1 MFDGLTSLTTLG
13 LYGNVLTTLPVGVFD
28 GLTSLTT
35 LSLNDNG
42 LTTIPVGVF
51 DGLTSLTT
59 LLLHNNGLATLP
71 AGVFDDLTSLSELSL
86 YNNGLTELP
95 AGVFDGLTSLS
106 GLFLQI
112 NALTELP
119 AGVFDNLDSLTRLS
133 LRDNALTTLPS
144 GVFDGLTSLSELW
157 LYNNGLTELPAGVFD
172 GLTSLS
178 GLFLQ
183 INALTELPAGVF
195 DNLGSLTRLSLR
207 GNALTTL
214 PAGVFDGLTSL
225 SELWLYNN
233 GLTTLPAGVFDRLT
247 ALTVLQL
254 RGNPGAP
261 FAPVAVALPDDGT
274 VSVAGGTVTLDGSGS
289 DGGPWGANV
298 IYSWALT
305 SPASGAPVTFD
316 DAASATPTVTIP
328 ALPEGAPLTF
338 TLTVTGRGG
347 TDGVAPGIDTAR
359 VTALGRTAGI
369 GRQTELSTAGASS
382 ATTFSGGATINGGV
396 SYLAE
401 VPASEPADLVV
412 NFRPAAADVGQ
423 EADIYVVVSVPE
435 LGGFFQKTS
444 GGIWAPLDLS
454 DLSALRPYTTRILG
468 ESEEI
473 TVIDG
478 LVGED
483 ANLAGMT
490 LSAYVAYARDGDLAT
505 LTYTEVTT
513 PAQLTIAESAA
524 DSCPANTTAA
534 VSGETFKGKNVCIL
548 TGTLSSDTHLT
559 SNFTYLL
566 NGPVFV
572 GANEAVA
579 DGDKVKLTIDAG
591 TTVFA
596 QQGLNYLVIDRGG
609 QLHANGSRRKPVIF
623 TYEFEDLAH
632 EATTGQWGG
641 LILNGNA
648 TLNVQG
654 GTAEGE
660 GSSGTYGGANDG
672 DSSGVLTFVQVKYA
686 GQNFTEED
694 ELNGIAFQGAGSGTL
709 VDYVQVHNNSDDG
722 IEFFGGTTN
731 AKHIL
736 LTGNEDDALDWTQGW
751 TGKVQFLAI
760 RQNSASDH
768 CIEADS
774 NSNNNDASPRAD
786 VVISNLTCAG
796 PGGNET
802 SGILLRQ
809 GTSARISNAVLGNFG
824 AYCVD
829 IDQAATFTA
838 AGGSIAGLNGSLA
851 MSNSRLDTACTFSAS
866 DGDPFSVADWFGA
879 QTGSSLGGV
888 DLGGAGGL
896 TNGHSLN
903 AVEAVVPSDPF
914 FDQVDYIGAIKDE
927 TSDWTA
933 GWSYS
938 D

>member
-1 MFDGLTSLTTLG
+1 MNFKRSRMFVIASGVTLG
-13 LYGNVLTTLPVGVFD
+13 
-28 GLTSLTT
+28 
-35 LSLNDNG
+35 
-42 LTTIPVGVF
+42 
-51 DGLTSLTT
+51 
-59 LLLHNNGLATLP
+59 
-71 AGVFDDLTSLSELSL
+71 
-86 YNNGLTELP
+86 
-95 AGVFDGLTSLS
+95 
-106 GLFLQI
+106 
-112 NALTELP
+112 
-119 AGVFDNLDSLTRLS
+119 
-133 LRDNALTTLPS
+133 
-144 GVFDGLTSLSELW
+144 
-157 LYNNGLTELPAGVFD
+157 
-172 GLTSLS
+172 
-178 GLFLQ
+178 
-183 INALTELPAGVF
+183 
-195 DNLGSLTRLSLR
+195 
-207 GNALTTL
+207 
-214 PAGVFDGLTSL
+214 
-225 SELWLYNN
+225 
-233 GLTTLPAGVFDRLT
+233 
-247 ALTVLQL
+247 
-254 RGNPGAP
+254 
-261 FAPVAVALPDDGT
+261 
-274 VSVAGGTVTLDGSGS
+274 
-289 DGGPWGANV
+289 
-298 IYSWALT
+298 
-305 SPASGAPVTFD
+305 
-316 DAASATPTVTIP
+316 
-328 ALPEGAPLTF
+328 
-338 TLTVTGRGG
+338 
-347 TDGVAPGIDTAR
+347 
-359 VTALGRTAGI
+359 VTALGALASHGE
-369 GRQTELSTAGASS
+369 QSELSTAGAS
-382 ATTFSGGATINGGV
+382 AGTTFSGGATINGGV

-412 NFRPAAADVGQ
+412 NFRPAAADAGQ
-423 EADIYVVVSVPE
+423 QADIFVILSAPE
-435 LGGFFQKTS
+435 LGGFFQQIS
-444 GGIWAPLDLS
+444 GGIWVPLDLS
-454 DLSALRPYTTRILG
+454 DLGTLRPYTTKVLG
-468 ESEEI
+468 EAEEI

-483 ANLAGMT
+483 ANMAGMT
-490 LSAYVAYARDGDLAT
+490 LSAYVAYGRDGSLAT
-505 LTYTEVTT
+505 LTYNGS
-513 PAQLTIAESAA
+513 PAQLTIADFAA
-524 DSCPANTTAA
+524 DSCPANTTA
-534 VSGETFKGKNVCIL
+534 VTTGETFKDKNVCIL
-548 TGTLSSDTHLT
+548 TGTLTSDTHLT

-623 TYEFEDLAH
+623 TYEFEDLAG

-641 LILNGNA
+641 LILNGSA

-660 GSSGTYGGANDG
+660 GSSGTYGGANDE

-751 TGKVQFLAI
+751 NGKVQFLAI

-774 NSNNNDASPRAD
+774 NSNNNDASPRAN
-786 VVISNLTCAG
+786 VVISNLTCSG

-802 SGILLRQ
+802 SGVLLRQ

-824 AYCVD
+824 VYCVD

-866 DGDPFSVADWFGA
+866 DGDPFSVAQWFGA
-879 QTGSSLGGV
+879 QIGSSLGGV
-888 DLGGAGGL
+888 DLGGVNGL
-896 TNGHSLN
+896 VNGHSLN
-903 AVEAVVPSDPF
+903 AVEAVVPSDSF
-914 FDQVDYIGAIKDE
+914 FEQVDFIGAIKDE
-927 TSDWTA
+927 TSDWTT